1 MRTIYVSAEVKIWV
15 ETEMEVDDSLSDGEI
30 TDEANKLIK
39 DIARDRAFQSDG
51 FDINIDEMWDMK
63 TNENIEED
71 YTKEDF
77 DSAMGSIGDRDF

>member
-1 MRTIYVSAEVKIWV
+1 MRTIYVAAEVKIYV

-51 FDINIDEMWDMK
+51 FDVNIDEMWDME
-63 TNENIEED
+63 TNENIEER
-71 YTKEDF
+71 YSLED
-77 DSAMGSIGDRDF
+77 

>member
-1 MRTIYVSAEVKIWV
+1 MRTILYGGVLPMRTIYVSAEVKIWV

-51 FDINIDEMWDMK
+51 FDINIDEMWDME
-63 TNENIEED
+63 TNENIEERYSLD
-71 YTKEDF
+71 D
-77 DSAMGSIGDRDF
+77 